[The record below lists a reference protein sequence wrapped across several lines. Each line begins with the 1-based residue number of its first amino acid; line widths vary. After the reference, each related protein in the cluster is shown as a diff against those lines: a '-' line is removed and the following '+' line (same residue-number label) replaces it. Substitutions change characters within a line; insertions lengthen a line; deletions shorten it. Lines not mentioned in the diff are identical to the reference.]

1 MNNETGI
8 IKGKLD
14 IKLYDVLRII
24 LNKLGMTQQ
33 DLIETKIKEFVIENI
48 HLVIDNK
55 SEKKWKKIE

>member
-55 SEKKWKKIE
+55 SEKK